1 MDVPEYA
8 TKQACAGNQYPAEFC
23 ATDIKIALL
32 EGCAGNQIPAEFC
45 ATDIK
50 IALLEGCA
58 GNQIPAEFCATDIK
72 INRLKD
78 VQVIS
83 FMQSFVLQISRLLC

>member
-50 IALLEGCA
+50 I
-58 GNQIPAEFCATDIK
+58 T
-72 INRLKD
+72 RLKD